1 MVVICVLDRR
11 IIMNKILVVEDN
23 KNIITVLRMCLENA
37 GYKIKVVSNGVEAV
51 DIAFDWNPDLV
62 LLDIKIPKMNGFL
75 VCETLKDDEITAD
88 TPIIM
93 LSAKA
98 EEADIKRAYGVGAD
112 EYMTKPIDHNN
123 LLTKVKKYLA
133 TERRD

>member
-1 MVVICVLDRR
+1 
-11 IIMNKILVVEDN
+11 MNKILVVEDN